1 MTMSTTLERQLKAQ
15 DGCVELTDRGA
26 MHAFVNYLKELE
38 AGTGLAAGFLSAD
51 AWGRSLMAADYFGA
65 SVAASQAHFQNGFF
79 SADDTMRA
87 KFAAS
92 FLGNS
97 AIGRALMQD
106 GFFSADA
113 TGRGKFGA
121 GFFGA
126 GDATSYALFDAAFW
140 TNAQVAKFAD
150 DLFAANA
157 ASRAKFT
164 DGIWTPA
171 KLSFEPAMDGGE
183 LSSFSAHFVIGAF
196 PVGQTIQ
203 VSATETWTGRAAP
216 AAPFEFLSGVG
227 AAADMAAFVAAVNAE
242 ATSVARAVAAGGL
255 DSAKLVAKLPT
266 TALAG
271 VSSHANCVI
280 SQTNAP
286 VPAADATICR
296 GQYTVDAG
304 GVDLGRLAAGD
315 EIVIGAFQG
324 AAGLTPDL
332 FSLRCTT
339 AAGAD
344 KPINTTVPALRAT
357 AAGNCYLVCL
367 ADAGAVLNNSDV
379 LRWTAIY

>member
-15 DGCVELTDRGA
+15 DGCTELTSRGT
-26 MHAFVNYLKELE
+26 MYAFVNYLKELE
-38 AGTGLAAGFLSAD
+38 AGTGMAPGFL
-51 AWGRSLMAADYFGA
+51 
-65 SVAASQAHFQNGFF
+65 SQAHFQDGFF

-97 AIGRALMQD
+97 AIGRALMQA

-126 GDATSYALFDAAFW
+126 GDATSYALFDTAFW

-150 DLFAANA
+150 DLFAADA

-171 KLSFEPAMDGGE
+171 KMSYQPAMDGGE
-183 LSSFSAHFVIGAF
+183 LSSFAAHFVIGAF

-203 VSATETWTGRAAP
+203 VAAGETWTAVAAAP
-216 AAPFEFLSGVG
+216 AAFEFIAGVG
-227 AAADMAAFVAAVNAE
+227 TAADMASFVAAVNAE
-242 ATSVARAVAAGGL
+242 ATSVAQAVAAGGL

-266 TALAG
+266 VTLAG
-271 VSSHANCVI
+271 VSSHVNCVI
-280 SQTNAP
+280 SQSNAP
-286 VPAADATICR
+286 VAAADATICR

-304 GVDLGRLAAGD
+304 GVDVARLAAGD

-324 AAGLTPDL
+324 VAGLNPDL

-344 KPINTTVPALRAT
+344 KPINTTVSALRAT
-357 AAGNCYLVCL
+357 AAGNRYLVCL

-379 LRWTAIY
+379 LFWTAIY